1 MPKYLDFRRQLTYT
15 EAQVYCSRS
24 GGSIPSAE
32 IPQYATCANT
42 IKARMQLLFKLQ
54 EVPKT
59 WTSQG
64 SNSDGERH
72 VLCIAGKL
80 RCNLN
85 SLLVL
90 GVCISSFLLNANLSR
105 RFIGT
110 A

>member
-32 IPQYATCANT
+32 TPQYATCANT
-42 IKARMQLLFKLQ
+42 MEARMQLLFKLQ

-59 WTSQG
+59 WTSQA

-72 VLCIAGKL
+72 VLCIIGML
-80 RCNLN
+80 HFNLKPI
-85 SLLVL
+85 LPLVD
-90 GVCISSFLLNANLSR
+90 CISSFNLYANLDR
-105 RFIGT
+105 RLIGT
-110 A
+110 F